1 MLSNYTA
8 MNIYAIGNIV
18 SGNNG
23 RLVLMAGT
31 MIALGSLYCYQ
42 KSSEETKQ
50 VVVQNLGAILGKN
63 AVEPVSV
70 ITEVPIEE
78 SNPIDDTTSKGGE
91 VNG

>member
-18 SGNNG
+18 SRNNG
-23 RLVLMAGT
+23 RLVLMTGT
-31 MIALGSLYCYQ
+31 MIALGSLYCYH

-50 VVVQNLGAILGKN
+50 VVVQNLGAVLGKN
-63 AVEPVSV
+63 AVEPVSA
-70 ITEVPIEE
+70 ITEVLIEE
-78 SNPIDDTTSKGGE
+78 SNPIDDTISKGGE